1 MKPNISSQCWKQ
13 KESLIA
19 KNELPQA
26 CKDYDHARAAYRK
39 IITESF
45 DERK

>member
-1 MKPNISSQCWKQ
+1 MNPNNSSQCWNQ
-13 KESLIA
+13 KESPIA

-26 CKDYDHARAAYRK
+26 RKDYDHARAACRK
-39 IITESF
+39 IIAESF